1 MSSKYSENSKKIP
14 PYQYEKLEQTQ
25 MTEKC
30 QGDCSC
36 NSGERT
42 VYDREQ
48 SDRFANNAHI
58 GSINFPIVKNI
69 SGWK

>member
-1 MSSKYSENSKKIP
+1 MSSKYSENSKKPP
-14 PYQYEKLEQTQ
+14 PYTYEKLKQTQ
-25 MTEKC
+25 LPEKC
-30 QGDCSC
+30 QGSCSC

-48 SDRFANNAHI
+48 SDHFANNAHI